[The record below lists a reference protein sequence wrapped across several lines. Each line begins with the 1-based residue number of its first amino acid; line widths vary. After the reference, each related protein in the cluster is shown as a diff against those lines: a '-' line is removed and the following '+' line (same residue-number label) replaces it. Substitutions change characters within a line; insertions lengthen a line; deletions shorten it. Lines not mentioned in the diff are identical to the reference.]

1 MNSGRLFGFEGYAQ
15 VNFFCRC
22 AYIQEGRLL
31 TLSIQVL
38 QLVLLS
44 SCLMDQLPVLSLIIS
59 LDAI

>member
-1 MNSGRLFGFEGYAQ
+1 MNSGQLFGFEGYAQ

-31 TLSIQVL
+31 TLSILVL
-38 QLVLLS
+38 QLVLLF
-44 SCLMDQLPVLSLIIS
+44 SCLMGRLLVLSLIVD